1 MEISCV
7 QSRYKESWTKIKD
20 AGYKL
25 RLDAIPFQSA
35 KSSADIFSDVSIQ
48 DTIAKILRQTICLYI
63 WLSSY
68 YIQQKYKEQF
78 EKTKGKMIG
87 LKGLEDDIN
96 IAHSVHATKI
106 HSDVSIR
113 KITRTW
119 LYRVVWSNMN
129 EHDNL
134 ST

>member
-48 DTIAKILRQTICLYI
+48 DTIAKILCQTLCLYI
-63 WLSSY
+63 
-68 YIQQKYKEQF
+68 
-78 EKTKGKMIG
+78 
-87 LKGLEDDIN
+87 
-96 IAHSVHATKI
+96 
-106 HSDVSIR
+106 
-113 KITRTW
+113 
-119 LYRVVWSNMN
+119 
-129 EHDNL
+129 
-134 ST
+134 